1 MRFFHLSDLHLG
13 KRLHEYSLREDQ
25 ADILEK
31 ILEAVRRERPD
42 AVLLSGDLYDKTMP
56 SAESVQLLN
65 LFLEAL
71 AAEHCPVLAIYGNH
85 DSPERTAYG
94 GGLFRKRGFMC
105 RRSLTA
111 LCAV

>member
-65 LFLEAL
+65 LFLEGGTLPGTCDLRQSRL
-71 AAEHCPVLAIYGNH
+71 AGAH
-85 DSPERTAYG
+85 
-94 GGLFRKRGFMC
+94 GLR
-105 RRSLTA
+105 
-111 LCAV
+111 